1 MLPFVWQLKKDKLT
15 NYIVSTNDSKFD
27 DVKTIIGDDYQDG
40 KPYLITNNPVSDNNY
55 IQGGARHTVLGM
67 EYGNKSY
74 GQQTSFSLAG
84 IRYRSEFAGVWED
97 WQCLT
102 QNITTGT
109 EFETGRIID
118 DKKEYGI
125 IVDCGSLPNN
135 TSKSKSLPITLSQV
149 NITKIETLC
158 KSGSGVIQNFEFY
171 SGFNGLYLSTSQ
183 NVVTFATKA
192 DGSAYNLLVT
202 LYYTKN

>member
-1 MLPFVWQLKKDKLT
+1 MKEITVVSLEAVHTHTHTQKRCQSMIPLYEQQQNKIKDL
-15 NYIVSTNDSKFD
+15 
-27 DVKTIIGDDYQDG
+27 
-40 KPYLITNNPVSDNNY
+40 
-55 IQGGARHTVLGM
+55 
-67 EYGNKSY
+67 EY
-74 GQQTSFSLAG
+74 
-84 IRYRSEFAGVWED
+84 
-97 WQCLT
+97 

-118 DKKEYGI
+118 GKKEYGI

-135 TSKSKSLPITLSQV
+135 TSKSKSLPITLSHV

-183 NVVTFATKA
+183 NTVIFATKV
-192 DGSAYNLLVT
+192 DGSAYNLHVT
-202 LYYTKN
+202 LYYTKS